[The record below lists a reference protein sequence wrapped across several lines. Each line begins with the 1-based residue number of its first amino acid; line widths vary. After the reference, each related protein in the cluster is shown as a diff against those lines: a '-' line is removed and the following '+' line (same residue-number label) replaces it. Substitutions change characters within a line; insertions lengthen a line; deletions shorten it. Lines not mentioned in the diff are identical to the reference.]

1 MTESQGSTVN
11 SVAICFAVISFCAV
25 VLRLWAR
32 TFIVRSLG
40 ADDCEYAC
48 PLIGV
53 LLTVADLI
61 CVGAVSLMFSRLY
74 MQVLTDLRSYRG
86 PSSAAQ

>member
-40 ADDCEYAC
+40 ADDCEFFD
-48 PLIGV
+48 PLIG
-53 LLTVADLI
+53 L
-61 CVGAVSLMFSRLY
+61 C
-74 MQVLTDLRSYRG
+74 
-86 PSSAAQ
+86 

>member
-40 ADDCEYAC
+40 ADDCEYFD
-48 PLIGV
+48 PLIGAR
-53 LLTVADLI
+53 LTVVDLI
-61 CVGAVSLMFSRLY
+61 CVGAVSLIFLGLH
-74 MQVLTDLRSYRG
+74 MQIMTNSRSYRG
-86 PSSAAQ
+86 ASSAAQ